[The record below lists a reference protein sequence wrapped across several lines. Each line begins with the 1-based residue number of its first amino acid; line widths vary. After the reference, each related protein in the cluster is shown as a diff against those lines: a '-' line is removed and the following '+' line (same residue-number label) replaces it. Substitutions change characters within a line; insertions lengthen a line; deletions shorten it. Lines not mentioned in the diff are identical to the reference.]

1 MKAFLASYS
10 KQIEIAFLLALLVGM
25 DFLKINDPD
34 LKYTL
39 MTLLGAL
46 TGFRGAAA
54 GFSGLAS
61 LIGGGAQP
69 APAAPVTTV
78 TVSNQGVTPIMPA
91 TPPGA
96 QQ

>member
-1 MKAFLASYS
+1 MKAFLIAYQ
-10 KQIEIAFLLALLVGM
+10 KQLEIAFLLALLVGM

-54 GFSGLAS
+54 GFGGLAA
-61 LIGGGAQP
+61 LIAGS
-69 APAAPVTTV
+69 PAATPTATPVLPQAAAAAT
-78 TVSNQGVTPIMPA
+78 QPA
-91 TPPGA
+91 TP